1 MALTTRQRRFLYAAI
16 APAIGTEE
24 ADLLLDQF
32 PAREGDELIT
42 RDYLAARL
50 AEVRAEV
57 AEFRAETRAEVA
69 DFRAEVARMEN
80 RLYVAM
86 VGIAVVMVGVIS
98 ALTR

>member
-1 MALTTRQRRFLYAAI
+1 MALTTRQRRFLHAAI

-42 RDYLAARL
+42 RDHLDARF
-50 AEVRAEV
+50 AEVR
-57 AEFRAETRAEVA
+57 T
-69 DFRAEVARMEN
+69 DIARLEN

-86 VGIAVVMVGVIS
+86 VGIAVIAIGIIT
-98 ALTR
+98 ALNR

>member
-1 MALTTRQRRFLYAAI
+1 MAPTTRQRRFLYAAI

-50 AEVRAEV
+50 AEVR
-57 AEFRAETRAEVA
+57 TEVA
-69 DFRAEVARMEN
+69 DFRAEVARLEN
-80 RLYVAM
+80 RLYVTLVGLTTVA
-86 VGIAVVMVGVIS
+86 VGIILTVG
-98 ALTR
+98 R

>member
-1 MALTTRQRRFLYAAI
+1 MALTTRQRRFLHAAI

-32 PAREGDELIT
+32 PASEGDELIT

-50 AEVRAEV
+50 AEVRTEI
-57 AEFRAETRAEVA
+57 AEFRT
-69 DFRAEVARMEN
+69 EVARMEN

-86 VGIAVVMVGVIS
+86 VGIAVVMLGVI
-98 ALTR
+98 LTVGR